1 MRILTALAWNT
12 FLEAVR
18 DRFFYLIL
26 GFGVFVFGV
35 SRLLAPLALGEGRRV
50 TLDIGLAGISVFGCL
65 LTIFVGHQLIFREV
79 ERKTLYFLFARPIHR
94 AHFVWGKFCG
104 LAAVLTVS
112 VAAMGSCLGLVLF
125 VSGFPIDA
133 AFGQA
138 LLFMV
143 FELTVLAAIAVLVA
157 SFTTPVLAGL
167 LTFAAYVIGHGSG
180 DLLTLLQTSA
190 SPGTGALLRAL
201 SWIVPRLDLYADA
214 WPVLA
219 QTGWSAA
226 QMLWGLLYAA
236 LYASACLV
244 LATLVLRRRELAL

>member
-18 DRFFYLIL
+18 DRVFYLIL

-50 TLDIGLAGISVFGCL
+50 TLDIGLAGISIFGCL

-79 ERKTLYFLFARPIHR
+79 ERKTLYFLFSRPIHR
-94 AHFVWGKFCG
+94 AHFIWGKFFG
-104 LAAVLTVS
+104 LTAVLAVS
-112 VAAMGSCLGLVLF
+112 VIAMGSFLVSVLLLSGYDID
-125 VSGFPIDA
+125 VSL
-133 AFGQA
+133 GQA
-138 LLFMV
+138 LLFTIC
-143 FELTVLAAIAVLVA
+143 ELTVLAAIAVLVA

-167 LTFAAYVIGHGSG
+167 LTFAAYLIGHGSG
-180 DLLTLLQTSA
+180 DLLTLLQTSS
-190 SPGTGALLRAL
+190 SPGTGVVLQVLA
-201 SWIVPRLDLYADA
+201 WIVPRLDLYGDA

-219 QTGWSAA
+219 QTGWSAV
-226 QMLWGLLYAA
+226 QVLWGLLYAI

-244 LATLVLRRRELAL
+244 LATLVLRRKELAL